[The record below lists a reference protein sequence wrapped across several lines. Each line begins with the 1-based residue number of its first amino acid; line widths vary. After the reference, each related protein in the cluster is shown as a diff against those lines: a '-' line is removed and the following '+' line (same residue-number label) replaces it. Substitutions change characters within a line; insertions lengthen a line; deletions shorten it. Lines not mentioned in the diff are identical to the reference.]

1 MEVSNRYMRDK
12 SEFLGKLGALVEV
25 ANGQGAQITVDEVKE
40 YFAADQ
46 LTEEQMLLVFDYLLA
61 QKVVVKG
68 YVKVE
73 KAETEAIAFTEEEK
87 AYLKEYEEDLKA
99 FAPEKEGE
107 RELLFGKFL
116 AGDVNVKERLTAI
129 YLPEIVAIAKEMYR
143 GDVFLGDMIQEGNM
157 GLILGLAA
165 ITSVEEAH
173 DVIVAQVKESI
184 TMLLEE
190 EGELSSR
197 DKKMVE
203 KVSMLDESI
212 KQLTE
217 DLGRKVMI
225 DELAIFT
232 GLSEEEIEDILRLTG
247 EEPEETEGEE

>member
-1 MEVSNRYMRDK
+1 MRDK

-99 FAPEKEGE
+99 FAPDRK
-107 RELLFGKFL
+107 
-116 AGDVNVKERLTAI
+116 
-129 YLPEIVAIAKEMYR
+129 
-143 GDVFLGDMIQEGNM
+143 
-157 GLILGLAA
+157 
-165 ITSVEEAH
+165 SV
-173 DVIVAQVKESI
+173 V
-184 TMLLEE
+184 
-190 EGELSSR
+190 
-197 DKKMVE
+197 
-203 KVSMLDESI
+203 
-212 KQLTE
+212 
-217 DLGRKVMI
+217 
-225 DELAIFT
+225 
-232 GLSEEEIEDILRLTG
+232 
-247 EEPEETEGEE
+247 